1 MKGPRMLN
9 LGKMMPFET
18 LQEMGARKLKWQK
31 THHAARSSEIEEHA
45 YRKSEDFTFE
55 AVGRVD
61 RRIQFDLH
69 HPMWL
74 PSGFGQVLNTFWEP
88 VSNCR
93 SKR

>member
-31 THHAARSSEIEEHA
+31 THHAARSSEIEEHG

-61 RRIQFDLH
+61 CRIQFDLH

-74 PSGFGQVLNTFWEP
+74 PSGCGQVLNTFWEP